1 MFKRVNKITALLV
14 AAASVMSVIPAM
26 ATDSTRLGTKDGTI
40 TNAIAYKDGKY
51 VYRGYRTDDDN
62 ESIYYNAG
70 DKDKE
75 LDDVQDADLMG
86 AFDDKY
92 AFANDGNDQYLVDL
106 SAGKVTD
113 ESTPEDQADTA
124 STKLRTALKKTDRYG
139 SDVAVAAADL
149 GYLNKDETGA
159 LPGPKFAE
167 TWYAYSVGG
176 NSQDNAVN
184 GKLFGFTNTT
194 GKYVDAS
201 NLANVYAYSS
211 YKGKNVKIEEYN
223 DYNDDTK
230 LEAKLLGQPTVL
242 TQDKNYIYA
251 VVKVAIVDTSAS
263 TIKAAAGVTTDA
275 AIDAKHTGTTT
286 IHTYLQKISKTQG
299 DKKDDAFLPKSVD
312 SYELD
317 NKKYLDNGDVEDAY
331 TAILLNDDGYSIEN
345 NQYRVKGDA
354 LYVTR
359 VKSDKVKVFA
369 LKMSKIKENTISI
382 GGVKI
387 SSDKVDAYVV
397 KKTGDVDQ
405 DLPDTGVTSDG
416 TSVSIDV
423 DGNTWAINEG
433 KIYKFTGTDKTTVFT
448 CDRSLDKLSV
458 YDDSS
463 LIAWDG
469 SGDGGVYTTVKEGK
483 AQTAAESPT
492 TPAIPAKIGWDKLAD
507 GTWNFYDATGTKLAS
522 KWANVGGI
530 WYYLKADGVMATG
543 WLNDNGTWY
552 YLTGSGAMATGWL
565 NDNGT
570 WYYLAGSG
578 AMQTGWINVNDK
590 WYYLNPVSG
599 GPLGAM
605 LANTTVNG
613 YVLGRDGAWIQ

>member
-317 NKKYLDNGDVEDAY
+317 NKKYIDNGDVSDAY
-331 TAILLNDDGYSIEN
+331 NAILTDGDYAVAN

-354 LYVTR
+354 LYVTS

-369 LKMSKIKENTISI
+369 LKMTKIKENTVWA
-382 GGVKI
+382 GGTNGQKI
-387 SSDKVDAYVV
+387 SADKIDAYVV
-397 KKTGDVDQ
+397 KKTGDADQ
-405 DLPDTGVTSDG
+405 DLPDTGLATDG

-433 KIYKFTGTDKTTVFT
+433 KIYKFTGTDKATMFT
-448 CDRSLDKLSV
+448 ADRSLDKLSV
-458 YDDSS
+458 YDDAS

-469 SGDGGVYTTVKEGK
+469 TNDGNVYTTVSEGK
-483 AQTAAESPT
+483 AEAAAEAPA
-492 TPAIPAKIGWDKLAD
+492 TPATPAKVGWDKATD
-507 GTWNFYDATGTKLAS
+507 GSWNFYDATGAKVNS
-522 KWANVGGI
+522 KWVNVGGA

-543 WLNDNGTWY
+543 WYNDNGTWY
-552 YLTGSGAMATGWL
+552 YLAGSGAMATGWL

-578 AMQTGWINVNDK
+578 AM
-590 WYYLNPVSG
+590 LS
-599 GPLGAM
+599 
-605 LANTTVNG
+605 NTTVDG
-613 YVLGRDGAWIQ
+613 YRLGASGAWVK